1 VNGKSQQQHPWLTD
15 SLIFLGFRW
24 SSWGATVGFA
34 LWAGMW
40 EPYSWLF
47 VLSGLANLLAT
58 GMVQTYVHAARRNP
72 SVLGLDILYMTL
84 VLLPMSNGWNGP
96 FIAHAASA
104 LVLPALLFGWRG
116 GIMAGLAF
124 VPLDLGANWAARN
137 SPATMIERQQY
148 TTLLTMM
155 IAPPLFG
162 YVFAWGVA
170 IPRRVLAQRQRKAS
184 QRRPLIGGA
193 DFKREPGENALDRFA
208 AVVRDH
214 ENRQS
219 AAQHVPLVSPATA
232 VRTTEPGAEELR
244 RVLFSPLPS
253 DDIDLPAMLD
263 VLSIRFGKHTGIAT
277 NVTVLGR
284 ARLLHHAQR
293 LVLVRLTQEALINVQ
308 QHAHASSTSFTLRYD
323 SKSVALMVQDD
334 GVGLLDGTY
343 ERPGLHA
350 LRAMQYRVN
359 ELGGRMDVFETEGGG
374 VTVRATM
381 PLD

>member
-1 VNGKSQQQHPWLTD
+1 MNGRRQQQHPWLTD

-24 SSWGATVGFA
+24 SSWGAVVGLVF
-34 LWAGMW
+34 WSGRW
-40 EPYSWLF
+40 EQYSWLF

-58 GMVQTYVHAARRNP
+58 GGAHTYIRVARRNP
-72 SVLGLDILYMTL
+72 VVLGLDILYMTL
-84 VLLPMSNGWNGP
+84 VLLPVSGGWDGP

-116 GIMAGLAF
+116 GVMAGLAF

-137 SPATMIERQQY
+137 APATMIEQQEY
-148 TTLLTMM
+148 ATLIKMM
-155 IAPPLFG
+155 VVPPLFG
-162 YVFAWGVA
+162 YLFAWAVA
-170 IPRRVLAQRQRKAS
+170 LPRHVLAQRQNGQARHRS
-184 QRRPLIGGA
+184 LFS
-193 DFKREPGENALDRFA
+193 DTNFKRDTGTNPLDRFA
-208 AVVRDH
+208 AVGREQ
-214 ENRQS
+214 ENRQP
-219 AAQHVPLVSPATA
+219 AAQHVPVASPATA
-232 VRTTEPGAEELR
+232 VRTTEPGVEELR
-244 RVLFSPLPS
+244 RMLFAPLPL
-253 DDIDLPAMLD
+253 DDSDLPALLD
-263 VLSIRFGKHTGIAT
+263 VLSIRFGKHTGLAT

-284 ARLLHHAQR
+284 VRLVGHAQR
-293 LVLVRLTQEALINVQ
+293 VVLVRLTQEALINVQ
-308 QHAHASSTSFTLRYD
+308 QHAHASSTAFTLRYD

-334 GVGLLDGTY
+334 GVGLLDGTH

>member
-1 VNGKSQQQHPWLTD
+1 MNGQSQQQHPWLTD

-24 SSWGATVGFA
+24 GSWGAAVGFA
-34 LWAGMW
+34 LWAGVW
-40 EPYSWLF
+40 ERYSWLF
-47 VLSGLANLLAT
+47 VLSGLVNLLAT
-58 GMVQTYVHAARRNP
+58 GVVQTYVRAARRNP
-72 SVLGLDILYMTL
+72 TVLGLDILYMTL
-84 VLLPMSNGWNGP
+84 VLLPMSDGWSGP

-137 SPATMIERQQY
+137 SPAAMIEQQQY

-162 YVFAWGVA
+162 YLFAWGVA
-170 IPRRVLAQRQRKAS
+170 LPRHLLAQRHHGLS
-184 QRRPLIGGA
+184 LRRPPAGDA
-193 DFKREPGENALDRFA
+193 NFKRETGTNALDRFA

-219 AAQHVPLVSPATA
+219 TTAHVPFASPATA
-232 VRTTEPGAEELR
+232 VRTTTPGVEELR
-244 RVLFSPLPS
+244 RVLFAPLPS

-284 ARLLHHAQR
+284 TRMLRYAQR
-293 LVLVRLTQEALINVQ
+293 MVLVRLTQEALINIQ
-308 QHAHASSTSFTLRYD
+308 QHAHASSTAFTLRYD

-350 LRAMQYRVN
+350 LRAMQYRVS

-374 VTVRATM
+374 VTVRATL